1 MKDYNP
7 MVLHVKADSERDMYQ
22 MAIGAH
28 VSQRA
33 VVLRQISGLC

>member
-28 VSQRA
+28 VSQREA
-33 VVLRQISGLC
+33 VLCQFLGLC

>member
-28 VSQRA
+28 VSQREI
-33 VVLRQISGLC
+33 VLRPLSRLC